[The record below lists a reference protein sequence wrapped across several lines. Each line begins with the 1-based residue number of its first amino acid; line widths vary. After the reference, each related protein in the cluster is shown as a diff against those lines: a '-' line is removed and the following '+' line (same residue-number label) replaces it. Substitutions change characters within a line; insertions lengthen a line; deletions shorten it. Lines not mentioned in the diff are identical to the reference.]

1 MKYAQG
7 FAAIAIIL
15 LISGGI
21 AQEQLKEKRFVAT
34 VGPDG
39 VQKVE
44 LTGGAYY
51 FDPNDIVVKINV
63 PVQLIVKKEGSK
75 PHDIFLQAPEAGI
88 DFKESLSSKPKVIAF
103 TPTKV
108 GKYPFWCTK
117 KPPFGRSHKDHG
129 MEGMLE
135 VVE

>member
-1 MKYAQG
+1 MKYAQAV
-7 FAAIAIIL
+7 AALAILL

-21 AQEQLKEKRFVAT
+21 AQEQPPQNRFVAA

-39 VQKVE
+39 IQKVE
-44 LTGGAYY
+44 LTAGAYY

-88 DFKESLSSKPKVIAF
+88 DFKESLSTRPKVIAF
-103 TPTKV
+103 TPTKA

-117 KPPFGRSHKDHG
+117 KPPFGKSHKDHG
-129 MEGMLE
+129 MEGVLE